1 MASQGGHP
9 ENPQWYRNLVANP
22 DTHIEIGAE
31 RRAVHAVTAGPDE
44 RARLWPRPVATY
56 ADFDTYQSWTEREIP
71 VVMLHPRASQST
83 D

>member
-1 MASQGGHP
+1 MASQGGRP
-9 ENPQWYRNLVANP
+9 ENPQWYCTLVANP
-22 DTHIEIGAE
+22 DTHIEIGA
-31 RRAVHAVTAGPDE
+31 E

>member
-1 MASQGGHP
+1 MVPQPGSQPGP
-9 ENPQWYRNLVANP
+9 TSRSALSA
-22 DTHIEIGAE
+22 
-31 RRAVHAVTAGPDE
+31 AVHAVTAGPDE
-44 RARLWPRPVATY
+44 RALLWPRPVATY